1 MNCYKRSFGK
11 FLRNDLGA
19 TAVEFTLLMPLFVT
33 IMLGGIDLG
42 RYIFLQNELTAAV
55 QDAGRFAMV
64 RGSSSKVPATEANII
79 DFASQRLQFNDP
91 DRVTFTVVFN
101 HDNASGSTLTIRAE
115 SNFAAAIGLLDLS
128 SLTLDATSVNI
139 MLN

>member
-11 FLRNDLGA
+11 FLRNDHGA

-64 RGSSSKVPATEANII
+64 RGSSSKAPATEAKII

-101 HDNASGSTLTIRAE
+101 PNNASGSTLTIRAE

>member
-1 MNCYKRSFGK
+1 MNCYQRSFGK
-11 FLRNDLGA
+11 FLKNQHGA

-64 RGSSSKVPATEANII
+64 RGSSSNTPATEANII

-91 DRVTFTVVFN
+91 DNVTFTVVFN
-101 HDNASGSTLTIRAE
+101 PDNSSGSTLTIRAE
-115 SNFAAAIGLLDLS
+115 SNFAAALGLLDLS